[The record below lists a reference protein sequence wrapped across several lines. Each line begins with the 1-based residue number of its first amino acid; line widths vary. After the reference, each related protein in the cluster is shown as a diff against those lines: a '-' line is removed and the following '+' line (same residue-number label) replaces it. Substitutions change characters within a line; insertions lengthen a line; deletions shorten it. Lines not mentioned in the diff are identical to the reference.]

1 MCRDCHINRRE
12 FAGLSAALATGFL
25 AASPANGAAEAGESA
40 PPSWDPDLPLTVL
53 GAKLKVQPV
62 LMYVVQEPKDATTYR
77 NWGSVHTEQAAV
89 KEAQRI
95 EKEMQQLLRAADFP
109 LETLPLASVSSVEEA
124 HRVHEKDYDVVVVFP
139 ASGSGQLLRAC
150 FAAKADRDTLIF
162 ARHRSGPLYYWYE
175 ALAPVT

>member
-25 AASPANGAAEAGESA
+25 AAPPANGAAEAGESA
-40 PPSWDPDLPLTVL
+40 LPSWDPDLPLTVL

-95 EKEMQQLLRAADFP
+95 EKDVQQLLRAADFP
-109 LETLPLASVSSVEEA
+109 LETLPLRASVRWKKPVA
-124 HRVHEKDYDVVVVFP
+124 CMRRITTWWWCFP
-139 ASGSGQLLRAC
+139 P
-150 FAAKADRDTLIF
+150 AAR
-162 ARHRSGPLYYWYE
+162 GNC
-175 ALAPVT
+175 